1 MVRFANGEPIP
12 IEHNIS
18 IKDCMRKHLLLLIA
32 MMMWGDLELEMC
44 SIWDQELDIGGV
56 IVSSQPIK
64 KQMEALSRASRWSKK
79 MFQLRKKVSSL
90 EIILQKMNLEREPT
104 PEPEEKDMESFLRR
118 IVAEYI
124 QTRQNSCHKLHLV
137 ISPPI
142 L

>member
-1 MVRFANGEPIP
+1 M
-12 IEHNIS
+12 S
-18 IKDCMRKHLLLLIA
+18 
-32 MMMWGDLELEMC
+32 
-44 SIWDQELDIGGV
+44 
-56 IVSSQPIK
+56 
-64 KQMEALSRASRWSKK
+64 
-79 MFQLRKKVSSL
+79 QLRKKVSSL

-104 PEPEEKDMESFLRR
+104 PEPEEKDIESFLRR